1 MLDHVAFMKSI
12 GYRYKWYEEHLLRFD
27 RFLQTRPDLS
37 GQQLNVLIQE
47 WTSSGS
53 GAQHAW
59 DCHQAGRAL
68 SLALRRIDPTIKPIA
83 FDRRLQRLAQ
93 QAHRRPYI
101 FTEQEVRQLFAAAR
115 SFPLL

>member
-1 MLDHVAFMKSI
+1 VPSMH
-12 GYRYKWYEEHLLRFD
+12 G
-27 RFLQTRPDLS
+27 
-37 GQQLNVLIQE
+37 
-47 WTSSGS
+47 
-53 GAQHAW
+53 

-101 FTEQEVRQLFAAAR
+101 FTEQEVRQLLAAAR
-115 SFPLL
+115 SFSAFRGGNANISDQLVFRDGTWQLKKKLPPGLPERPLYFG

>member
-1 MLDHVAFMKSI
+1 MNSKLWF
-12 GYRYKWYEEHLLRFD
+12 E
-27 RFLQTRPDLS
+27 RP
-37 GQQLNVLIQE
+37 
-47 WTSSGS
+47 
-53 GAQHAW
+53 ACW
-59 DCHQAGRAL
+59 DCHQAGGAL

-115 SFPLL
+115 SSLRRNHHCDR